1 MDDQRAEDP
10 ECSEG
15 VAVGG
20 APDAVASGV
29 TLRLQGFSVTA
40 GGRTLLQHANAVF
53 PGGQLTLI
61 LGCSGV
67 GKSVLLR
74 ILAGLIDTRH
84 ASIHFSGEILFQSV
98 SAAAGNVGAE
108 RPAVSVV
115 FQQFALFDELTPAA
129 NVRIALDHAGG
140 SHGVRAEE
148 FLARLQ
154 VPGDRP
160 VAVLSGGQQQRLA
173 IARAVAPGNP
183 VILYDEP
190 TSGLDV
196 ATATDVANLIRE
208 THEQFGRTSIVVTHD
223 YASLARIA
231 DRILLLNHRTKV
243 LEDVPR
249 ADWDRLGELI
259 GRPPEAPAVMPE
271 AALAARVLLSLR
283 RQAEA
288 SGQFVED
295 LLMLPAVLLPRWKSP
310 RWGLCY
316 ARYYLLLVAGPSA
329 CLYIAAASA
338 ILGYVAQD
346 FVFRYL
352 PFRQFSEPLLVENLL
367 HATGFSLFRFLVPI
381 LATLLIAARSGAAVA
396 ADVGSRSWGNR
407 LDAMRSIGANPDRLL
422 RTPIL
427 YAFLIGTPL
436 LSLLGYF
443 IAAFSAGF
451 AFLLTHPELG
461 LSFWDSHF
469 HKELLSQTGT
479 WYNGSG
485 WLAGKLLSC
494 AAGIAVIAWRQGSGA
509 KLSTEDISR
518 GVTRTILWSTLFVL
532 SVHFLFSFYEFEA
545 KR

>member
-1 MDDQRAEDP
+1 M
-10 ECSEG
+10 CSEG
-15 VAVGG
+15 AAVGDT
-20 APDAVASGV
+20 AEAVAGGV
-29 TLRLQGFSVTA
+29 TLRLQEFSVTA
-40 GGRTLLQHANAVF
+40 GGRSLLQNANAVF

-74 ILAGLIDTRH
+74 VLAGLIDNRH
-84 ASIHFSGEILFQSV
+84 PSIQFSGEILFQSAA
-98 SAAAGNVGAE
+98 AAAGMVGVE

-115 FQQFALFDELTPAA
+115 FQQFALFDELTPVA

-140 SHGVRAEE
+140 AVGVRAEE
-148 FLARLQ
+148 FLSRLQ
-154 VPGDRP
+154 VPADRP

-196 ATATDVANLIRE
+196 ATAEDVAKLIRE
-208 THEQFGRTSIVVTHD
+208 THEQYRRTSIVVTHD
-223 YASLARIA
+223 YASLKPIA
-231 DRILLLNHRTKV
+231 DRILLLDHRKRV
-243 LEDVPR
+243 LEEVPR

-259 GRPPEAPAVMPE
+259 GRPPEAPAVNSE
-271 AALAARVLLSLR
+271 FSRAARVLLSVR
-283 RQAEA
+283 RAAEA

-295 LLMLPAVLLPRWKSP
+295 LLLLPVVLLPRWKSP

-316 ARYYLLLVAGPSA
+316 AGYYLLLVAGPSA

-427 YAFLIGTPL
+427 YAFLLGTPV

-461 LSFWDSHF
+461 LSFWDAHF
-469 HKELLSQTGT
+469 HKELLNQAGY

-485 WLAGKLLSC
+485 WLAGKLLACS
-494 AAGIAVIAWRQGSGA
+494 AGIAVISWRQGSGA

-532 SVHFLFSFYEFEA
+532 TVHFLFSFYEFEA
-545 KR
+545 RR

>member
-1 MDDQRAEDP
+1 MDDQSAEKADQSAESAMVERLAHVP
-10 ECSEG
+10 
-15 VAVGG
+15 
-20 APDAVASGV
+20 SGV
-29 TLRLQGFSVTA
+29 TLLLRDFSVTA
-40 GGRTLLQHANAVF
+40 GGRVLLQRATAEF
-53 PGGQLTLI
+53 PAGQLTLI

-74 ILAGLIDTRH
+74 ILAGLIDARH
-84 ASIHFSGEILFQSV
+84 ASIQYSGDILFRG
-98 SAAAGNVGAE
+98 AGSGGEDFNTG

-115 FQQFALFDELTPAA
+115 FQQFALFDELSPLA
-129 NVRIALDHAGG
+129 NVRIALDHAGSG
-140 SHGVRAEE
+140 DRGRAEE
-148 FLARLQ
+148 FLSRLQ
-154 VPGDRP
+154 VPLDRP

-173 IARAVAPGNP
+173 IARAVAPGHP
-183 VILYDEP
+183 VIFYDEP

-196 ATATDVANLIRE
+196 ATATDVADLIRE
-208 THEQFGRTSIVVTHD
+208 THTQFRRTSIVVTHD
-223 YASLARIA
+223 YASLSRIA
-231 DRILLLNHRTKV
+231 DRILLLNHRTKQ
-243 LEDVPR
+243 LEEVSR
-249 ADWDRLGELI
+249 SDWGRLGELT
-259 GRPPEAPAVMPE
+259 GRPPEAPATVS
-271 AALAARVLLSLR
+271 AASPGSRMMGFLR

-295 LLMLPAVLLPRWKSP
+295 LLVLPVVLLPRWKSP

-396 ADVGSRSWGNR
+396 ADIGSRTWGNR
-407 LDAMRSIGANPDRLL
+407 LDALRSIGANPDRLL
-422 RTPIL
+422 RTPVL

-461 LSFWDSHF
+461 LAFWDSHF
-469 HKELLSQTGT
+469 HKELLSQTGRL
-479 WYNGSG
+479 YNGSG
-485 WLAGKLLSC
+485 WLAAKLLAC
-494 AAGIAVIAWRQGSGA
+494 AAGIAVISWRQGAGP

-532 SVHFLFSFYEFEA
+532 TVHFLFSFYEFEA

>member
-1 MDDQRAEDP
+1 MDDQRADKAEQGTGAGP
-10 ECSEG
+10 
-15 VAVGG
+15 VAGSALSPG
-20 APDAVASGV
+20 GV
-29 TLRLQGFSVTA
+29 TLQLRDFSVTA
-40 GGRTLLQHANAVF
+40 GGRVLLHRATDDFPAGRLTLL
-53 PGGQLTLI
+53 

-74 ILAGLIDTRH
+74 ILAGLIDPRH
-84 ASIHFSGEILFQSV
+84 PSIQYSGGMHFRG
-98 SAAAGNVGAE
+98 AGPAGDDFDAG

-115 FQQFALFDELTPAA
+115 FQQFALFDELSPVE
-129 NVRIALDHAGG
+129 NVRIALDHAGSEG
-140 SHGVRAEE
+140 SGRAGE
-148 FLARLQ
+148 FLSRLQ
-154 VPGDRP
+154 VPTDRP

-173 IARAVAPGNP
+173 IARAVAPGHP

-196 ATATDVANLIRE
+196 ATAADVADLIRE
-208 THEQFGRTSIVVTHD
+208 THEQFRRTSIVVTHD
-223 YASLARIA
+223 YASLSRIA
-231 DRILLLNHRTKV
+231 DRILLLNHRTKQLEEV
-243 LEDVPR
+243 LR
-249 ADWDRLGELI
+249 ADWGRLGELT
-259 GRPPEAPAVMPE
+259 GRPPEAP
-271 AALAARVLLSLR
+271 VLLSAASLASRMLR
-283 RQAEA
+283 AVRLQAEA

-295 LLMLPAVLLPRWKSP
+295 LLLLPVVLLPRWKSP

-396 ADVGSRSWGNR
+396 ADVGSRTWGNR
-407 LDAMRSIGANPDRLL
+407 LDALRSIGASPDRLL

-451 AFLLTHPELG
+451 AFLLTHSELG
-461 LSFWDSHF
+461 LPFWDAHF
-469 HKELLSQTGT
+469 HKELLSQAGY

-485 WLAGKLLSC
+485 WLVAKLLAC
-494 AAGIAVIAWRQGSGA
+494 AAGIAVISWRQGSGA

-532 SVHFLFSFYEFEA
+532 TVHFLFSFYEFEA

>member
-1 MDDQRAEDP
+1 MDDQGAKNSECAEAAAVDGATG
-10 ECSEG
+10 S
-15 VAVGG
+15 VAG
-20 APDAVASGV
+20 GV
-29 TLRLQGFSVTA
+29 TLRLQEFSVAA
-40 GGRTLLQHANAVF
+40 GGRALLQNANAVF
-53 PGGQLTLI
+53 SGGQLTLI

-84 ASIHFSGEILFQSV
+84 PSIQFSGEILFQSV
-98 SAAAGNVGAE
+98 DDAAGFVGTE

-115 FQQFALFDELTPAA
+115 FQQFALFDELSPAA

-140 SHGVRAEE
+140 GRGGRAEE
-148 FLARLQ
+148 FLERLQ

-196 ATATDVANLIRE
+196 ATAVDVADLIRE
-208 THEQFGRTSIVVTHD
+208 THEQFRRTSIVVTHD
-223 YASLARIA
+223 YSSLARIA
-231 DRILLLNHRTKV
+231 DRILLLNHRTKR

-249 ADWDRLGELI
+249 ADWGRLGELI
-259 GRPPEAPAVMPE
+259 GRPPEAPAVLPE
-271 AALAARVLLSLR
+271 ASVGARVLLAVR

-295 LLMLPAVLLPRWKSP
+295 LLMLPAVLLPRWKSL

-316 ARYYLLLVAGPSA
+316 ARYYLVLVAGPSA

-427 YAFLIGTPL
+427 YAFLLGTPL
-436 LSLLGYF
+436 LSMLGYF

-469 HKELLSQTGT
+469 HKELLSQTGS

-485 WLAGKLLSC
+485 WLLGKLLAC
-494 AAGIAVIAWRQGSGA
+494 AAGLAVISWRQGAGA

-518 GVTRTILWSTLFVL
+518 GVTKTILWSTLFVL
-532 SVHFLFSFYEFEA
+532 FVHFLFSFYEFEA